1 MAGRYGETIDFLIED
16 LRTRPGDRI
25 VLVDYYGVLPRDLA
39 PLLTW
44 PAQAAFLI
52 PTQDF
57 RRNALTHRYGDP
69 DRARA
74 NWGDLDPATVLE
86 TRLNEMRSGTP
97 TSPTKRMPSNYLFSE
112 PSTAPAR
119 RRTSQRTSPRTS
131 NSRPCLTDPTRA
143 APEVVALLRH
153 EREPRLDE
161 V

>member
-1 MAGRYGETIDFLIED
+1 MAGRYGETIDFLIDD

-86 TRLNEMRSGTP
+86 TRLKRDALWDAEVTQQAHALNLPVFT
-97 TSPTKRMPSNYLFSE
+97 TSEENPPASIVEQLSE
-112 PSTAPAR
+112 R
-119 RRTSQRTSPRTS
+119 FRLSPKT
-131 NSRPCLTDPTRA
+131 TD
-143 APEVVALLRH
+143 
-153 EREPRLDE
+153 
-161 V
+161 